1 MIKCLFLVEGPY
13 DLLRLSLLK
22 RIFDESK
29 LEIVPLEGDK
39 LTDSS
44 YSRNFGS
51 IIKKYLQKVSTHDI
65 KDFDLLAQI
74 CDMDGCYIDD
84 SLVKENST
92 IKDIKYYRDHIDA
105 KDAIEKVKLNEVKR
119 KNIDGFLKNGKIEL
133 YYNSTNIDDVYD
145 NNQNPSKKQKK
156 SFAIQMYQRYEKN
169 LKGFIDAIFH
179 ADKSH
184 TKDFEES
191 WSYITFG
198 VNSLNSTSNLKYFLI
213 KHINELK
220 SEYKFYVAEK
230 LM

>member
-22 RIFDESK
+22 KIFDDNK

-44 YSRNFGS
+44 YLRNFNS

-74 CDMDGCYIDD
+74 CDTDGCYIDD
-84 SLVKENST
+84 RLVNEDST
-92 IKDIKYYRDHIDA
+92 IKNIKYYRDHVDA
-105 KDAIEKVKLNEVKR
+105 KDAIEKIKFNAIKR
-119 KNIDGFLKNGKIEL
+119 KNINGFLTNGKIEL
-133 YYNSTNIDDVYD
+133 FYNSTNIDDVYD
-145 NNQNPSKKQKK
+145 GNQNPTKKQKA
-156 SFAIQMYQRYEKN
+156 SLAINMYKKYEKN
-169 LKGFIDAIFH
+169 LKGFIDAIFN

-184 TKDFEES
+184 TKDFRES
-191 WSYITFG
+191 WTYVTFG
-198 VNSLNSTSNLKYFLI
+198 VNSLQSTSNLKYFLI

-220 SEYKFYVAEK
+220 PEYKLYVTEK
-230 LM
+230 IM